1 MPPILEAD
9 NLVKKYGEPAAVA
22 GISFEVE
29 EGEVFGLL
37 GPNGAGKT
45 TTISMLTGVL
55 EPTSGTARIGGHDI
69 LEEPTEVK
77 RINGL
82 VPQDLALYPTLSA
95 RTNLQFF
102 GRIYGLRGKEL
113 RERVDDVLEV
123 VALTDRAD
131 EPIEKYSG
139 GMKRRVNIAAGLV
152 HQPRLL
158 FLDEPTVGV
167 DPQSRNHIF
176 ESVQRLNRERRMSII
191 YTSHYMEEVEL
202 LCNRVAIVD
211 QGRIIALDTIRN
223 LIAMLGGGVIQLG
236 LERLDD
242 EHAGG
247 HPGAAGRQRAVRS
260 WRRRRRP
267 TARRRGAGHC
277 GPTPTARA
285 GAGQDRDASGARTRS
300 SRSSATSTSGTSPSP
315 RSRSSS
321 PTSRASSSISPARSC
336 ASSGKA
342 VSTPMLSIA
351 WKDLLILFKDRN
363 ALVGAFLLPIVFIVV
378 YLGVSGLSGGGWRG

>member
-1 MPPILEAD
+1 MPAILEAD
-9 NLVKKYGEPAAVA
+9 NLVKTYGDHVAVA
-22 GISFEVE
+22 GVSFSVE

-55 EPTSGTARIGGHDI
+55 EPTSGTARIAGHDI
-69 LEEPTEVK
+69 VAEPAAVK
-77 RINGL
+77 QINGL

-95 RTNLQFF
+95 RANLQVF
-102 GRIYGLRGKEL
+102 GRIYGLRGREL
-113 RERVDDVLEV
+113 RQRVDDVLEI

-131 EPIEKYSG
+131 EAIEKYSG

-176 ESVQRLNRERRMSII
+176 ESVLRLNRERQMSII

-223 LIAMLGGGVIQLG
+223 LIGMLGGGVIQLG
-236 LERLDD
+236 LERLDEAMLAAIRALPAVVD
-242 EHAGG
+242 ATRVVPPGPP
-247 HPGAAGRQRAVRS
+247 PGAPGTGPDHAAEPAPQGSALLKVETRRS
-260 WRRRRRP
+260 
-267 TARRRGAGHC
+267 
-277 GPTPTARA
+277 
-285 GAGQDRDASGARTRS
+285 QE
-300 SRSSATSTSGTSPSP
+300 
-315 RSRSSS
+315 
-321 PTSRASSSISPARSC
+321 
-336 ASSGKA
+336 
-342 VSTPMLSIA
+342 
-351 WKDLLILFKDRN
+351 
-363 ALVGAFLLPIVFIVV
+363 ALVQVVGYLNTLDVAFTSVEIFEPNLESVF
-378 YLGVSGLSGGGWRG
+378 LHLTGKKLRE

>member
-9 NLVKKYGEPAAVA
+9 NLVKTYGEHVAVA
-22 GISFEVE
+22 GVSFAVE

-69 LEEPTEVK
+69 TAEPLAVK
-77 RINGL
+77 RLNGL

-95 RTNLQFF
+95 RANLQFF
-102 GRIYGLRGKEL
+102 GRIYGLKDREL
-113 RERVDDVLEV
+113 RERVADALEI

-131 EPIEKYSG
+131 EPVEKYSG

-152 HQPRLL
+152 HRPSLL

-176 ESVQRLNRERRMSII
+176 ESVQQLNRDRGMSIV

-223 LIAMLGGGVIQLG
+223 LIAMLGGGVIQIG
-236 LERLDD
+236 LTRCDD
-242 EHAGG
+242 ETLAAIRALPAVVNAAIVPPPAPASTQEAEDKPAPKGKASKAVEVQEQAGETAE
-247 HPGAAGRQRAVRS
+247 PEGAAQVLVKIETRRS
-260 WRRRRRP
+260 
-267 TARRRGAGHC
+267 
-277 GPTPTARA
+277 
-285 GAGQDRDASGARTRS
+285 QD
-300 SRSSATSTSGTSPSP
+300 
-315 RSRSSS
+315 
-321 PTSRASSSISPARSC
+321 
-336 ASSGKA
+336 
-342 VSTPMLSIA
+342 
-351 WKDLLILFKDRN
+351 
-363 ALVGAFLLPIVFIVV
+363 ALVQVIGYLNERDLAFTSIEIFEPNLESVF
-378 YLGVSGLSGGGWRG
+378 LHLTGKKLRE